1 MNPITY
7 ITFLIDK
14 SLSMEKF
21 RSKLPEVYRGLL
33 ANIKANAGEQDIRVR
48 VLQFGSSVPLSD
60 VTYQPIRTGYFEFYY
75 SPTEGSTKLN
85 DAMIKALEKLPY
97 STAKPPIVGST
108 RALLNPPQPAQNA
121 NEASLLVVLTDGE
134 ENASAHYPAA
144 VRAAAA
150 RHGDLLTIAL
160 NVPPMSEGKLIALAT
175 NYGVPRE
182 NISVWEQSIQ
192 GIETMARVNESATTS
207 YITSTRGQGLTK
219 SVAFYAHTPDLT
231 GFDPKTADLA
241 NLHGKFMSR
250 RIHKEER
257 IDEFVQ
263 RETGQPYLRG
273 MAFYQLTKPETIQGN
288 KDILLREKGKVTV
301 WGGPNARKAIGLQ
314 AFKDG
319 KITPG
324 NHANWDIFVQSLA
337 DNRKLVRGTDLLI
350 RK

>member
-14 SLSMEKF
+14 SSSMGRF

-33 ANIKANAGEQDIRVR
+33 ANIKANAGEQDIQVR
-48 VLQFGSSVPLSD
+48 VMQFGSSVPLSD
-60 VTYQPIRTGYFEFYY
+60 TAYQPIRTGYFEFYY
-75 SPTEGSTKLN
+75 SPVESFTKLN

-134 ENASAHYPAA
+134 ENDSYA
-144 VRAAAA
+144 RAETVKQAIEA
-150 RHGDLLTIAL
+150 HGDKLTVAM
-160 NVPPMSEGKLIALAT
+160 NVPQMS
-175 NYGVPRE
+175 RE
-182 NISVWEQSIQ
+182 RIQLMSDQLGIPVENFSQWDQTIQ
-192 GIETMARVNESATTS
+192 GIETMARVNESATSS
-207 YITSTRGQGLTK
+207 YLTATRAAGQTK
-219 SVAFYAHTPDLT
+219 STTFYALTPDLS
-231 GFDPKTADLA
+231 GFDPKTANLA
-241 NLHGKFMSR
+241 NLRDKFMSR
-250 RIHKEER
+250 RIGKEQR

-273 MAFYQLTKPETIQGN
+273 MAFYQLTKPEVIQGN

-301 WGGPNARKAIGLQ
+301 WGGPNARAAIGLLP
-314 AFKDG
+314 FKDG